1 MVRVAD
7 TADRVRLAPADWG
20 GLCSLALAILSLGGA
35 TLYKLYDI
43 SQTHR
48 ERLAAV
54 DAELSGL
61 KHNVGLLQQDVRD
74 LADRDWA
81 RREMR

>member
-1 MVRVAD
+1 MVRVAE
-7 TADRVRLAPADWG
+7 TTDRVRLAPADWG

-54 DAELSGL
+54 DAELAGL
-61 KHNVGLLQQDVRD
+61 KHNVELLQQDVRH
-74 LADRDWA
+74 LA
-81 RREMR
+81 RRSMR